1 MTMTKICRLTAVLS
15 ITALA
20 LFAAVSAGAANPHP
34 TYTCTKVKHNGDT
47 DTQVN
52 VPESAVSGLTNA
64 GFTCAPN
71 DDENQGN
78 ENQGN
83 ENQGNENQGN
93 ENQGNENQGNENQG
107 NENQGASAPTPGSW
121 VSQEPRSL
129 YCLLAGK
136 TPPAEWNGMG
146 PALNLFDSQGE
157 LLVQMGVATPARF
170 YQGLGASCDVLP
182 GYTYAGAW
190 VDHVGI
196 VVPGVAVYPFYV
208 AG

>member
-1 MTMTKICRLTAVLS
+1 MTMTKIWRLTAVLS

-20 LFAAVSAGAANPHP
+20 LFAAVSAGAANPHA

-52 VPESAVSGLTNA
+52 VPESAVGGLTNA
-64 GFTCAPN
+64 GFTCVPN
-71 DDENQGN
+71 EDD
-78 ENQGN
+78 
-83 ENQGNENQGN
+83 NQGN

-107 NENQGASAPTPGSW
+107 NENQGASAPAPNSW

-129 YCLLAGK
+129 YCVLAGK
-136 TPPAEWNGMG
+136 TSPADWNGMG

-182 GYTYAGAW
+182 GYVYAGMW
-190 VDHVGI
+190 VDHVGS

>member
-1 MTMTKICRLTAVLS
+1 MTMTKIWRLTAVLS
-15 ITALA
+15 IAALA

-52 VPESAVSGLTNA
+52 VPDSAVGGLTNA
-64 GFTCAPN
+64 GFTCVAN
-71 DDENQGN
+71 EDDNQGDDNQGDDNQGDDNQGN

-83 ENQGNENQGN
+83 ESQGV
-93 ENQGNENQGNENQG
+93 
-107 NENQGASAPTPGSW
+107 SAPAPSPV

-129 YCLLAGK
+129 YCVLAGK
-136 TPPAEWNGMG
+136 TPTADWSGMG

-157 LLVQMGVATPARF
+157 LLVQMGVVTPARF
-170 YQGLGASCDVLP
+170 YQGLGASCAVLP
-182 GYTYAGAW
+182 GYTYAGTW
-190 VDHVGI
+190 VDHVGS